1 MPRSFFSRV
10 FLQSVFSLLALLA
23 VGGFALDRFLSESEI
38 ARLGDQVERFALL
51 LKEDAARC
59 GEQTDLQP
67 LARRMGEVTGVRF
80 TVVDKTG
87 RVLADSL
94 LDPAGMENH
103 ADHPEV
109 ARALAGTEGRN
120 LRRSASL
127 GIEMLYVAV
136 PGERVFRAAVPV
148 SEVRAVISEVRRRIV
163 VAALPAVLI
172 ALLLAYGLARALTN
186 RVGRMK
192 DFTLAMER
200 GEYDAA
206 LHARGDDELAD
217 MERGLLALRGE
228 IRRQL
233 QALRQDKAILAGLV
247 EGFPH
252 AVLLFDGRRNLTLAN
267 APARALLRLPDPPPP
282 ELHAGEVF
290 RHPKVLE
297 ALNAVG
303 RSAPEA
309 TPFRL
314 EWIDPPTQLEVGVH
328 ALPGDGEFPE
338 ILVVLRD
345 VSREVHLERVRSD
358 FIVNLSHE
366 LRTPLTAIRGS
377 AETLLDGAPAESSV
391 SEKFLK
397 SIRRNALR
405 LEALLRDLSDLSRA
419 EAALETLEP
428 KPLDAREP
436 VRHVLDLFAGEA
448 QRGGIALRA
457 DLPDEPVPLVSD
469 ADKIEQILVNLVQN
483 AVRYTPGGGSVT
495 VGARVTGEG
504 VLFTV
509 ADTGIGIPPQD
520 LPRVTE
526 RFYRVD
532 PGRSRAL
539 GGTGLGL
546 SIVKHLAETL
556 RGKLELASERGA
568 GTTAS
573 VTLPFHLHS

>member
-38 ARLGDQVERFALL
+38 ARLGDQVGRFALL

-59 GEQTDLQP
+59 GGQADLQP
-67 LARRMGEVTGVRF
+67 LAKRMGEVTGVRF

-87 RVLADSL
+87 KVLADSL

-109 ARALAGTEGRN
+109 AQALAGAEGRN
-120 LRRSASL
+120 LRRSISL

-148 SEVRAVISEVRRRIV
+148 SEVRAVISEVRRRIA

-200 GEYDAA
+200 GEYDAT

-217 MERGLLALRGE
+217 MERGLLALRAE

-282 ELHAGEVF
+282 ELPAGEVF

-297 ALNAVG
+297 ALSAVG

-314 EWIDPPTQLEVGVH
+314 DWIDPPTQLEVGVH

-391 SEKFLK
+391 SEKFLT

-419 EAALETLEP
+419 EAGLDALDP

-436 VRHVLDLFAGEA
+436 VRNVTDLFAAEA

-483 AVRYTPGGGSVT
+483 AVRYTPSGGSVT
-495 VGARVTGEG
+495 VGARITGEG

-546 SIVKHLAETL
+546 SIVKHLTETL
-556 RGKLELASERGA
+556 HGKLELSSERGA
-568 GTTAS
+568 GATAS
-573 VTLPFHLHS
+573 VTLPFHPPS